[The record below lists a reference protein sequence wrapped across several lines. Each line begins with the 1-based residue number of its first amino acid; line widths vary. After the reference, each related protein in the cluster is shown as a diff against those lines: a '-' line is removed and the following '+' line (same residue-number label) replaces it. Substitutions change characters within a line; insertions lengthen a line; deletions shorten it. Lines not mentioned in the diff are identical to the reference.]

1 MGSLTVYAELDRAL
15 ERVFLTEISGDV
27 GNQWRSM
34 QVKLNITGVF
44 KVCMRCIY
52 TI

>member
-1 MGSLTVYAELDRAL
+1 MGSLTVYAALDRTL

-34 QVKLNITGVF
+34 QVKLDITGLF
-44 KVCMRCIY
+44 KVCMRCAH
-52 TI
+52 TL